1 MIEDCLIDSS
11 EPYWCL
17 RHKNRIEYCKEQ
29 REKDRLAQLPKSRNP
44 HYLKLI
50 EKIKSVH
57 ESKSHDYAKEDNVF
71 SNFEY
76 AGKLAEI
83 FTNPVDKSF
92 AVLIGVKLARLAELR
107 SGKKAKNEPL
117 LDTIEDMTNY
127 SAIWGSMIMK
137 ELEEDGRKDT

>member
-1 MIEDCLIDSS
+1 MKSDCLVRFI
-11 EPYWCL
+11 EPYWCQT
-17 RHKNRIEYCKEQ
+17 HKQRIEVCENLILGQSPIIK
-29 REKDRLAQLPKSRNP
+29 LRNP

-76 AGKLAEI
+76 AAKVAEI

-107 SGKKAKNEPL
+107 SGKKAKNESL

-127 SAIWGSMIMK
+127 SAIWGSMVMK